1 MLRDSYRGAFF
12 LSAAAMTPVWKLPR
26 RTISFHQGPVVMGI
40 LNVTPDSF
48 SDGGRLANPTAA
60 VDAAL
65 MMEDSGAG
73 IIDIGGES
81 TRPYAPPVDV
91 DQELQRVIPV
101 IQRLQG
107 RLGCPISIDTSKAIV
122 AQAAVD
128 AGAEIINDVTGLQG
142 DPQMLSIAAASNAA
156 ICAMHM
162 QGDPQTMQDN
172 PTYENVVQEIYQ
184 YLDARKQ
191 HCLQNGID
199 LQRICLDPGIGF
211 GKTHQHN
218 ISLLQG
224 AAEFLKL
231 GVPILIG
238 HSRKGFIGKLT
249 GDDIQL
255 RDAGTVGVS
264 LAMAAAGMHILRVHN
279 VPMNVAALKLF
290 RECHPS
296 PALPHA

>member
-1 MLRDSYRGAFF
+1 MS
-12 LSAAAMTPVWKLPR
+12 PIWKLPER
-26 RTISFHQGPVVMGI
+26 SIALDHGPVVMGI

-48 SDGGRLANPTAA
+48 SDGGRLADCTAA

-65 MMEDSGAG
+65 AMEDAGAG

-81 TRPYAPPVDV
+81 TRPYAPAVDA
-91 DQELQRVIPV
+91 DEELQRVVPV
-101 IQRLQG
+101 IQRLRG
-107 RLGCPISIDTSKAIV
+107 RLACPISIDTSKAVV
-122 AQAAVD
+122 AQAAID

-142 DPQMLSIAAASNAA
+142 DPQMFDVAARNKVA

-162 QGDPQTMQDN
+162 QGSPQTMQDN
-172 PTYENVVQEIYQ
+172 PHYDDVVREIYQ
-184 YLDARKQ
+184 YLEARKQ
-191 HCLQNGID
+191 QCLAHGID
-199 LQRICLDPGIGF
+199 SQRICLDPGIGF

-218 ISLLQG
+218 IALLQG

-249 GDDIQL
+249 GDDLTL

-279 VPMNVAALKLF
+279 VAMTVAALKLF
-290 RECHPS
+290 QQSRP
-296 PALPHA
+296 PHAIEGAR